1 MVPSKSP
8 IRVTP
13 RPKSRQKLRNVFYDD
28 CGFPDQT
35 DNFDHLL
42 HNIDG
47 GVILRKTKFPAPS
60 LDTHDPLFD
69 YEFSNKIHGPIL
81 AKDLDLSHLSPEN
94 AASLTALIQKYW
106 MVFDER
112 GTFTPVRNYQ
122 CVIDNGNSAPIAI
135 KKINYGTRKTP
146 IMRKSIAALEK
157 VGHIRQIHDGQW
169 LFKATLASK
178 PHQETVTDIGDF
190 VWRFCVNYIRLNQV
204 TKLIVYP
211 IPRCDMAVKMAFGS
225 SMWHWMYD
233 APMGY
238 HQLSVAPESQ
248 EKLAFQGTDAIKWT
262 YVVMP
267 FGPVNGPATF
277 IAMIHDLNSVW
288 KALAKSVGLPIDDDT
303 NTNIIVDDIFN
314 WAKTFA
320 NALKYIECQLRVC
333 KAYRLTLS
341 LKKNHFFRKRFEF
354 VGIDVS
360 IDGNPPA
367 MSKHELLRHWPS
379 PELVRDVASFV
390 GFLQFYSKFIPFFEV
405 RSLPLRIIMEREY
418 NEAVG
423 ESWTDEAQTTFDD
436 LKQSILCDPC
446 LRRFDY
452 RKLTVLRT
460 DFSARGFGYVVCQP
474 ANDNILT
481 AMAAQFMSGN
491 GFDFM
496 GKENI
501 GILHP
506 VAFGSRRTR
515 GNEKRFHSYLGEGF
529 AGAGAM
535 NKVRHL

>member
-1 MVPSKSP
+1 
-8 IRVTP
+8 
-13 RPKSRQKLRNVFYDD
+13 
-28 CGFPDQT
+28 
-35 DNFDHLL
+35 
-42 HNIDG
+42 
-47 GVILRKTKFPAPS
+47 
-60 LDTHDPLFD
+60 
-69 YEFSNKIHGPIL
+69 
-81 AKDLDLSHLSPEN
+81 
-94 AASLTALIQKYW
+94 

-112 GTFTPVRNYQ
+112 GNFTPVRNYQ

-146 IMRKSIAALEK
+146 IMRESIAALEK

-169 LFKATLASK
+169 LFKATLAPK

-211 IPRCDMAVKMAFGS
+211 IPRCDMAVEMAFGS

-238 HQLSVAPESQ
+238 HQLLVAPESQ

-277 IAMIHDLNSVW
+277 IAMIHDLDSVW

-333 KAYRLTLS
+333 KSYRLTLS
-341 LKKNHFFRKRFEF
+341 LKKSHFFRKRFKF

-360 IDGNPPA
+360 IDGNCPA

-405 RSLPLRIIMEREY
+405 QSLPLRIIMEREY

-423 ESWTDEAQTTFDD
+423 ESWTDEAQTTFDN

-460 DFSARGFGYVVCQP
+460 DFSVRGFGYVVCQP
-474 ANDNILT
+474 ADNNIST

-515 GNEKRFHSYLGEGF
+515 GNEKRLHSYLGEGF
-529 AGAGAM
+529 VGDWAM
-535 NKVRHL
+535 NKVRHMCFGSRFVWVTDCYAVKFILTYDGSNPAVLRLQMRLMG